1 MLRRAWYGISSGL
14 IAGTLAGLCEAIYI
28 LASATTGEY
37 IALIFGSV
45 LYGAVG
51 MVIGAAIGL
60 LLAFLTR
67 LLSEPVAWSLGFV
80 IVFAGMGWSVMR
92 MMLHEDE
99 PVLSS
104 LAELSMVSVVL
115 GVIAL
120 GMWLGPIILQRTP
133 LKILLRLRGTLA
145 LEGTVLLLAAAFSF
159 TPGEPKGES
168 MYPEKHQPPDLIE
181 HPNILLITA
190 DSLRADHI
198 GTYGHP
204 GGLTPSLDE
213 LSRDAIVFDQAFASA
228 PWTRASMASAF
239 TAMPPSTH
247 QVQSNHVGLPDGLTT
262 LAEALSARTYVTAG
276 FPNDIDVARSFNFQQ
291 GFDYFDF
298 QAPRPLAGATES
310 ASRLRLYR
318 LLREQWLSRVPA
330 RVEDHYQ
337 PAEVVLEEAQRFITI
352 NRDRRWFVWVHLM
365 EPHEPYFSHQGGSVR
380 LEHATRVSQTRAQYA
395 AEVSWMDQQ
404 LGVFFGWLKREGLMD
419 TSVVVLTADHGTE
432 FEGHGGRE
440 HGRTLYDEQLHVP
453 LMLRL
458 PRGADGGVRV
468 PWQVR
473 QIDLAP
479 TLTGLVGSTQPTDWV
494 GASLLDPEFR
504 SWLERPASARVS
516 GRPLIA
522 ETWQRGTRLTAIRS
536 EGWKYIRTSNPS
548 EQGGGGEELYHV
560 ANDPEERVDLAG
572 REGARQAKMAA
583 MMRRELARSQEP

>member
-37 IALIFGSV
+37 IALIYGSV

-51 MVIGAAIGL
+51 MIMGAAIGIL
-60 LLAFLTR
+60 LMLLTR

-80 IVFAGMGWSVMR
+80 MVFTGTGWAVVR
-92 MMLHEDE
+92 AMLHEDE

-104 LAELSMVSVVL
+104 VVELSLMA
-115 GVIAL
+115 GVFGVAAL
-120 GMWLGPIILQRTP
+120 GIWLGPILLRRTP

-159 TPGEPKGES
+159 TPGEPAGES
-168 MYPEKHQPPDLIE
+168 MYPDKHQPPDLDE
-181 HPNILLITA
+181 HPNVLLITA
-190 DSLRADHI
+190 DSLRADNV

-204 GGLTPSLDE
+204 AGFTPSIDE

-228 PWTRASMASAF
+228 PWTRASMASMF
-239 TAMPPSTH
+239 TAMPPSAH
-247 QVQSNHVGLPDGLTT
+247 QVQSDRVGLSDGLTT
-262 LAEALSARTYVTAG
+262 LAETLSARTYVTAG

-291 GFDYFDF
+291 GFDYFHF

-318 LLREQWLSRVPA
+318 LLREQWLVRVPA
-330 RVEDHYQ
+330 RVDDHYQ
-337 PAEVVLEEAQRFITI
+337 PAEVVLGEAQRFITI

-365 EPHEPYFSHQGGSVR
+365 EPHAPYFSHQGGSVR
-380 LEHATRVSQTRAQYA
+380 LEHATRSSQTRAQYA
-395 AEVSWMDQQ
+395 AEVGWMDKQ
-404 LGVFFGWLKREGLMD
+404 LGEFFGWLKDEGMMD
-419 TSVVVLTADHGTE
+419 TAVVVLTADHGQE
-432 FEGHGGRE
+432 FEDHGARG
-440 HGRTLYDEQLHVP
+440 HGRTLYDEQLRVP
-453 LMLRL
+453 LILRL
-458 PRGADGGVRV
+458 PQGGDGGVRV

-479 TLTGLVGSTQPTDWV
+479 TLTALVGSAQPPDWL
-494 GASLLDPEFR
+494 GASLLDQEFH
-504 SWLERPASARVS
+504 SWLERPGNARVS

-522 ETWQRGTRLTAIRS
+522 ETWQRGTHLTAIRS
-536 EGWKYIRTSNPS
+536 EGWKYIRTSNPRQQDS
-548 EQGGGGEELYHV
+548 DEELYHV
-560 ANDPEERVDLAG
+560 AADPEERVDLAG
-572 REGARQAKMAA
+572 REGARQAQMAA
-583 MMRRELARSQEP
+583 MMRRELARIQEP